1 MTILALFGGVM
12 FWLGATRNKLNSLDD
27 VVKGLQKEVKDMS
40 ITRTKLNSLE
50 DDLRQL
56 KKDVKNLTAKV
67 DADLLARNLL
77 QWLGKGQDKSE

>member
-1 MTILALFGGVM
+1 M

-67 DADLLARNLL
+67 DADLLARYLL